1 MRYRVLERSNPHF
14 HRFIFKSWHVFSHLK
29 TTTNSPR
36 FHKRN
41 TATLLLR
48 TNEKYPFFATPPQKH
63 PPEKNTEHHES
74 LTPPPE
80 RDTLFKF
87 GAAARVSSSQG
98 LQERLVCPIDLHA
111 PHAAQSM
118 RRSGQRSTA
127 PRLRF

>member
-1 MRYRVLERSNPHF
+1 MPYSVLERPNPHF
-14 HRFIFKSWHVFSHLK
+14 PQIYFQKLAFFSHHK

-36 FHKRN
+36 FQRK
-41 TATLLLR
+41 TTTLLLR
-48 TNEKYPFFATPPQKH
+48 TSESTPIFREPPSKT

-98 LQERLVCPIDLHA
+98 LQERQVCPIDLHA
-111 PHAAQSM
+111 PHAAQSI
-118 RRSGQRSTA
+118 RRSGQRYTA